1 MRCRRLLSEIYARD
15 SVWGYRYEAHT
26 GGLVK
31 VGVRW
36 YDPAN
41 RQ

>member
-1 MRCRRLLSEIYARD
+1 MSLML
-15 SVWGYRYEAHT
+15 AHT

-36 YDPAN
+36 YDPAME
-41 RQ
+41 RVFSEGS

>member
-1 MRCRRLLSEIYARD
+1 MVRANSD
-15 SVWGYRYEAHT
+15 WSYRNELTET

-36 YDPAN
+36 YDPVVG
-41 RQ
+41 RFL